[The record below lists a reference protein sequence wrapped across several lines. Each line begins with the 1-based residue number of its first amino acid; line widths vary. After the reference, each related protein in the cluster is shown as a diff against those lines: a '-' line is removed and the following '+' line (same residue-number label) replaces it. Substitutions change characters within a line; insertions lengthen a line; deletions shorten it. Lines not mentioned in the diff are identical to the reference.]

1 MSDTNPQEPAIA
13 DCVQGR
19 QRLTMARAAVAALLV
34 LALAGA
40 SAQTYTLD
48 TQQPQKVR
56 CEQGSLPYS
65 FCAISGAA
73 LYTTQ
78 AQKIPLC

>member
-1 MSDTNPQEPAIA
+1 
-13 DCVQGR
+13 
-19 QRLTMARAAVAALLV
+19 MARAAVAALLV

-40 SAQTYTLD
+40 NAQTYTLD

-56 CEQGSLPYS
+56 CEQGSLLYS
-65 FCAISGAA
+65 FCPISDAA
-73 LYTTQ
+73 LYVTQ